1 MNEQIETVSNHAPIW
16 FKILGWILL
25 IWNLMGLAVFVTSL
39 ALVNND
45 EAFQN
50 TEFSDAQIELIK
62 STPTWVNIAF
72 GVAVIFGVLGCIAL
86 LLRKS
91 AATPLLV
98 LSLFGVIA
106 QSTYVFLLSNS
117 VELMGVGLS
126 PIVIPVAIALVPF
139 AIYCSKQAWWR

>member
-98 LSLFGVIA
+98 LSLLGVIA

-139 AIYCSKQAWWR
+139 AIYCSKQTWWR

>member
-117 VELMGVGLS
+117 VELMGVCLLYTSPSPRDLS
-126 PIVIPVAIALVPF
+126 TSRMPSSA
-139 AIYCSKQAWWR
+139 